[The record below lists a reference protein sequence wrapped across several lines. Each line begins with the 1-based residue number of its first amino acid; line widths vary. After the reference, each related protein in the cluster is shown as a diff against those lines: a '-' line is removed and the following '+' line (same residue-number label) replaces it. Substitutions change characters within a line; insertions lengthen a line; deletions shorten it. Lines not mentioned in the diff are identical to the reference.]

1 MGERVRDID
10 WWYWLAVTTLLVTGL
25 LHWEPA
31 LALLHLICAM
41 RTVQLAVA
49 ARSLNA
55 FSVQVNIVFLALV
68 VATNLLA
75 PVELFSIA
83 LLPAHRREPLSL
95 ALLKRTLCAPPRHGS
110 ILGATVPRR
119 GVARA

>member
-1 MGERVRDID
+1 
-10 WWYWLAVTTLLVTGL
+10 
-25 LHWEPA
+25 
-31 LALLHLICAM
+31 M

-55 FSVQVNIVFLALV
+55 FSVQVNTAFLALV
-68 VATNLLA
+68 VTTNLVA

-95 ALLKRTLCAPPRHGS
+95 ALVKRTLCAPPRHGS

-119 GVARA
+119 GVARACLRRRRPRPTIVSARRVLQARRSD

>member
-1 MGERVRDID
+1 M
-10 WWYWLAVTTLLVTGL
+10 
-25 LHWEPA
+25 
-31 LALLHLICAM
+31 LI
-41 RTVQLAVA
+41 A
-49 ARSLNA
+49 AA
-55 FSVQVNIVFLALV
+55 FIEGIAFLALV
-68 VATNLLA
+68 VTTNLVA

-83 LLPAHRREPLSL
+83 LLLAGARSVTGYCVIARLLTLLPAHRREPLSL